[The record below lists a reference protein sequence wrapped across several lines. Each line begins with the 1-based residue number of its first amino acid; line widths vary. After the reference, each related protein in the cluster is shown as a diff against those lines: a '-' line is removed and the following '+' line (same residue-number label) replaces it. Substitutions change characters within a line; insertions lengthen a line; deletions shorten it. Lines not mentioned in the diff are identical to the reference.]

1 MMKHTTAIALVFF
14 CAALL
19 RADESKYAPQ
29 GKKFEVVFPDKPME
43 TDIGKG
49 QGKML
54 ILPAEANKAVYIFY
68 HNAFPKEVD
77 VNNKET
83 AETIFKS
90 GLEGGLRS
98 WKGKVLKERAFMV
111 NKAHPAREFEIDA
124 PNIGIIKLQLILTKT
139 EFYQV
144 AVGGTKEFVESAA
157 AKKFVESFKL
167 KD

>member
-1 MMKHTTAIALVFF
+1 MMKQTIIIAFVFF
-14 CAALL
+14 SGAFL
-19 RADESKYAPQ
+19 RADDSKYAPQ
-29 GKKFEVVFPDKPME
+29 GKKFEVVFPDKPTE

-90 GLEGGLRS
+90 GLEGGLRT
-98 WKGKVLKERAFMV
+98 WK
-111 NKAHPAREFEIDA
+111 
-124 PNIGIIKLQLILTKT
+124 
-139 EFYQV
+139 
-144 AVGGTKEFVESAA
+144 
-157 AKKFVESFKL
+157 
-167 KD
+167 

>member
-1 MMKHTTAIALVFF
+1 MMKRIVAMALVLA
-14 CAALL
+14 CTGVV
-19 RADESKYAPQ
+19 RAEDTKYAPE
-29 GKKFEVVFPDKPME
+29 GKKFEVVFPGKPTE

-49 QGKML
+49 MGKML
-54 ILPAEANKAVYIFY
+54 ILPAESNKAVYIFY

-77 VNNKET
+77 VTNKDI
-83 AETIFKS
+83 AATIFKS

-98 WKGKVLKERAFMV
+98 WKGKVVKEKDFMM
-111 NKAHPAREFEIDA
+111 NKTHPAKEYEIEA

-144 AVGGTKEFVESAA
+144 VVGGTKEFVDSAA
-157 AKKFVESFKL
+157 AKKFVGSFKL